1 MCFSGEELLSTQ
13 QIIRQSIA
21 TLRHPASHELGD
33 RAAAGLTN
41 RYGVSG
47 RCVGDTVQFREAP
60 NASGASESRLLVV
73 DDCAL
78 YRECLLRVLATRTGV
93 SARGTAWDS
102 TSLIDSMQAPPD
114 IIVVNGSTC
123 HGAAL
128 VRQIR
133 QIDPAVRVIVTG
145 LSEADEGG
153 IVACAEAGAAGFHLR
168 AESLADLLVLIHAV
182 AEGRPYCS
190 PTVSAILLR
199 HMSTVAAQR
208 RRSTSQDPVLTAR
221 EIQILHMLESGL
233 ANREIAD
240 RLCIAVHTV
249 KNHVH
254 SVLTKL
260 GVNSREQAGALARN
274 MIASGE
280 LSAI

>member
-1 MCFSGEELLSTQ
+1 M
-13 QIIRQSIA
+13 
-21 TLRHPASHELGD
+21 
-33 RAAAGLTN
+33 
-41 RYGVSG
+41 
-47 RCVGDTVQFREAP
+47 
-60 NASGASESRLLVV
+60 
-73 DDCAL
+73 
-78 YRECLLRVLATRTGV
+78 
-93 SARGTAWDS
+93 
-102 TSLIDSMQAPPD
+102 IDSMQAPPD

-208 RRSTSQDPVLTAR
+208 RRSTSKDPELTAR

-280 LSAI
+280 LPAI